1 MSRYRYFEL
10 YEFIQS
16 DTARARNIDNT
27 PSFEVVEHLSELA
40 GVLDPIRA
48 AYGYAMNITSG
59 WRCELL
65 NKAVGGSDTS
75 VHKIGYAADIVPAGD
90 FDEFVTFF
98 VNYVKSFGVRF
109 DQILIEKDKY
119 GHRWLHFGL
128 YNNSGQQ
135 RGEIKTMT
143 KA

>member
-10 YEFIQS
+10 WEFIQS

-48 AYGYAMNITSG
+48 MYGKAMNITSG
-59 WRCELL
+59 FRCELL
-65 NKAVGGSDTS
+65 NKAVGGSETS
-75 VHKIGYAADIVPAGD
+75 DHKLGYAADIVPAGD

-98 VNYVKSFGVRF
+98 VNYVKTFGVRF
-109 DQILIEKDKY
+109 NQIIIERDKY
-119 GHRWLHFGL
+119 GHRWLHFSIRGA
-128 YNNSGQQ
+128 NGQQ
-135 RGEIKTMT
+135 KMEIKTMT